1 MRNESLTF
9 CASKKYD
16 KNVKSYTGG
25 VYMAKMGRPKVAE
38 PMDCKVSVRMT
49 EKEKKLLVEVAD
61 EVGLSHSE
69 TVKAALELYYKSL
82 KKK

>member
-1 MRNESLTF
+1 
-9 CASKKYD
+9 
-16 KNVKSYTGG
+16 
-25 VYMAKMGRPKVAE
+25 MAKMGRPKKDNPMDYRVTVRLTEAEKKWLVDVAE
-38 PMDCKVSVRMT
+38 
-49 EKEKKLLVEVAD
+49 

>member
-1 MRNESLTF
+1 
-9 CASKKYD
+9 
-16 KNVKSYTGG
+16 
-25 VYMAKMGRPKVAE
+25 MAKMGRPKVAE
-38 PMDCKVSVRMT
+38 PMDYKVSVRMT

-69 TVKAALELYYKSL
+69 TVKTALELYYKSL